1 MSGDLKD
8 WHAEDIKAAV
18 RKRGLTMS
26 QLSRDS
32 GLAGDSLRKTLC
44 MHWPKGEQIIS
55 RFIGVEPSTIWPSRY
70 GSGN

>member
-1 MSGDLKD
+1 MSEKNQD

-26 QLSRDS
+26 QLSRNS

-44 MHWPKGEQIIS
+44 IHWPKGEQIIGT
-55 RFIGVEPSTIWPSRY
+55 FIGVEPATIWPSRY
-70 GSGN
+70 GSNG

>member
-1 MSGDLKD
+1 MSLEKKD

-44 MHWPKGEQIIS
+44 MHWPKGERIIS
-55 RFIGVEPSTIWPSRY
+55 SFIGVEPAAIWPSRY
-70 GSGN
+70 GSNN